1 MIDGRPVDGEAPTPH
16 DLARIDALVEQ
27 LDAAHDLET
36 FGRTVAA
43 GLAALFP
50 CISTSYNELNP
61 EAGRAF
67 AVIVPEPDEGW
78 WAQHTPVFEALVHQ
92 HPFVHHLRDGGPGTA
107 HTWDD
112 FPGGARAFRTTEL
125 YRRFYA
131 PLGIESQLL
140 AQLPA
145 PGDIVV
151 GVAVNRGPEGFSE
164 RDRAV
169 LDTFRSHAVRAY
181 RLVQR
186 TVERDVLGR
195 MLSDH
200 GWQVVLVDDDG
211 TIVSTT
217 SADPS
222 WAAGAPLPA
231 PVLDR
236 FRDTSGAP
244 FWASP
249 AVEVPVHIAG
259 VSPGTEVLVNASIV
273 RNRVPPH
280 VVHIRSG
287 APVSRRRL
295 RDLGLTERQAT
306 VAALMAGGAN
316 DAAIA
321 TELGIS
327 RATVK
332 KHLEHIYRALDVSSR
347 AAAVAV
353 IATGP

>member
-1 MIDGRPVDGEAPTPH
+1 MFEAPTPH
-16 DLARIDALVEQ
+16 DHARIAALVEQ

-36 FGRTVAA
+36 FGRTVAM
-43 GLAALFP
+43 GLAELFP

-67 AVIVPEPDEGW
+67 AVIIPEPDEAW
-78 WAQHTPVFEALVHQ
+78 WAHYTPIFEVLSHE
-92 HPFVHHLRDGGPGTA
+92 HPFVRHLRDGGPGTA

-112 FPGGARAFRTTEL
+112 LPGGADAFRTTEL
-125 YRRFYA
+125 YRQFYA

-145 PGDIVV
+145 PADIVV

-169 LDTFRSHAVRAY
+169 LDTIRSHAVRAY

-200 GWQVVLVDDDG
+200 GWHVVLVDDDG

-217 SADPS
+217 SADAC
-222 WAAGAPLPA
+222 WATGAALPG
-231 PVLDR
+231 PVLER
-236 FRDTSGAP
+236 FRATSGDP
-244 FWASP
+244 FWTSP
-249 AVEVPVHIAG
+249 SVEVPVHIAG

-280 VVHIRSG
+280 VVHVRSG
-287 APVSRRRL
+287 APVSHRRL
-295 RDLGLTERQAT
+295 LDLGLTDRQAS

-321 TELGIS
+321 SELGIS

-332 KHLEHIYRALDVSSR
+332 KHLEHIYRALDVPSR
-347 AAAVAV
+347 AAAVAL
-353 IATGP
+353 IAAER